1 MDLTK
6 LNEKTILSD
15 EVFEEIFS
23 QKDEIYKAKLLLSA
37 QEVAERFHVKGKFDQ
52 MVKAYK
58 RVDRE
63 TKQKKKQEFSSMD
76 NYTNFDGPYEN
87 MYCGSW
93 IAGETGIYA
102 QNMATVEQIA
112 CYHPILPIERLK
124 NLETGEE
131 QIKLAFKRNGR
142 WEEIIVPKVMI
153 TSAGKIVA
161 LSGRGVAV
169 TSENAKLLV
178 RYLSDVENRN
188 TGQIEVQYSSSKLG
202 WIKKEFLPYDTEIT
216 FDGDSRFRQLF
227 ESIGEH
233 GNRDK
238 WYEHVKSL
246 RKSGRMEIKLML
258 AASFASVLLHQVG
271 ALPFFVDLWGETE
284 GGKAQP
290 LDTNIIT
297 PNGIKKMGEMKVGD
311 FVIGC
316 DGKPHKVTGVY
327 PQGKKD
333 VYEVSFS
340 DGTKTRCCK
349 EHLWTVS
356 TITRRNH
363 NRGTIVMSLEEIIKS
378 RIKKGKAYNFRI
390 PVCNPVEFESNQ
402 KLPIDS
408 YLLGTLIGDGCL
420 TMKENER
427 RGTYL
432 YFSNMESDVLE
443 RVNLKLLERDCELK
457 RNTYTQCQYI
467 ISGKG
472 KIDLEKDLKSLG
484 LNGKSA
490 DRFIPDCYKFSSI
503 SERKELLAGLFD
515 TDGSVEK
522 FGKYEYCTK
531 SKQLANDIQSLCRS
545 LGYRATLRTYERK
558 GYEYYITVLTDEE
571 IFKSDK
577 HKEKADL
584 HKIKR
589 NRAVTRNEM
598 SIVDVKKVGYE
609 ECQCIMVDSKEHTYL
624 CDDYIVTHNTVTLM
638 LAASVWANPAE
649 SAYIGDFK
657 TTDVALEAKANMLN
671 HLPMILDDTSK
682 KNRRI
687 EENFEGVVYDLCSGK
702 GKTRSNRDIG
712 INTENHWNNCILTNG
727 ERPMTS
733 YVNQGG
739 AINRIL
745 EIECGEKVY
754 SDPQL
759 TADTLKQNYGFSG
772 KDFVEVIKAMGAD
785 AVREIQKDFQQ
796 KLFDDEK
803 MQKQSISLSIIL
815 TADKIATDTLFKD
828 GQYISIDEAKKVLID
843 RNELSDNERCYRY
856 IMDKVAMNGMR
867 FDADTNCEK
876 WGIIE
881 NGYAVFYNQSFD
893 ELCKSGGFSKKSFL
907 SWAAKKKIIVQSG
920 GKNTKSTRINGNVVR
935 CVWLKIEEMPEFE
948 IDEKGIIQID
958 EQMELPFE

>member
-23 QKDEIYKAKLLLSA
+23 QEDEIYKARLLLSA
-37 QEVAERFHVKGKFDQ
+37 QEVAERFRVKGKFDQ
-52 MVKAYK
+52 MVKAYN

-63 TKQKKKQEFSSMD
+63 TRQRKKQQQAAGIN
-76 NYTNFDGPYEN
+76 NYTDFEGPYEN

-131 QIKLAFKRNGR
+131 QIKLAFKRNRR
-142 WEEIIVPKVMI
+142 WEEIIIPKTMI
-153 TSAGKIVA
+153 TSASKIVA

-188 TGQIEVQYSSSKLG
+188 TSQIAVQYSSSKLG

-216 FDGDSRFRQLF
+216 FDGASRFRQLF
-227 ESIGEH
+227 ENIGEH

-238 WYEHVKSL
+238 WYEHVKNL
-246 RKSGRMEIKLML
+246 RKSGRMETKLML
-258 AASFASVLLHQVG
+258 AASFASVLIHQIG

-284 GGKAQP
+284 GGK
-290 LDTNIIT
+290 
-297 PNGIKKMGEMKVGD
+297 
-311 FVIGC
+311 
-316 DGKPHKVTGVY
+316 
-327 PQGKKD
+327 
-333 VYEVSFS
+333 
-340 DGTKTRCCK
+340 
-349 EHLWTVS
+349 
-356 TITRRNH
+356 
-363 NRGTIVMSLEEIIKS
+363 
-378 RIKKGKAYNFRI
+378 
-390 PVCNPVEFESNQ
+390 
-402 KLPIDS
+402 
-408 YLLGTLIGDGCL
+408 
-420 TMKENER
+420 
-427 RGTYL
+427 
-432 YFSNMESDVLE
+432 
-443 RVNLKLLERDCELK
+443 
-457 RNTYTQCQYI
+457 
-467 ISGKG
+467 
-472 KIDLEKDLKSLG
+472 
-484 LNGKSA
+484 
-490 DRFIPDCYKFSSI
+490 
-503 SERKELLAGLFD
+503 
-515 TDGSVEK
+515 
-522 FGKYEYCTK
+522 
-531 SKQLANDIQSLCRS
+531 
-545 LGYRATLRTYERK
+545 
-558 GYEYYITVLTDEE
+558 
-571 IFKSDK
+571 
-577 HKEKADL
+577 
-584 HKIKR
+584 
-589 NRAVTRNEM
+589 
-598 SIVDVKKVGYE
+598 
-609 ECQCIMVDSKEHTYL
+609 
-624 CDDYIVTHNTVTLM
+624 TVTLM

-712 INTENHWNNCILTNG
+712 INTESHWNNCILTNG
-727 ERPMTS
+727 ERPLTS

-754 SDPQL
+754 EDPQQ
-759 TADTLKQNYGFSG
+759 TADTLKQNYGFAG

-796 KLFDDEK
+796 QLFDDEK

-815 TADKIATDTLFKD
+815 TADKIATDALFKD

-876 WGIIE
+876 WGVIRDYVDKDAFK
-881 NGYAVFYNQSFD
+881 GKYAVFYPQSLD
-893 ELCKSGGFSKKSFL
+893 ELCKIGGFSKKAFL
-907 SWAAKKKIIVQSG
+907 SWANKKSLLSHSA
-920 GKNTKSTRINGNVVR
+920 GKNTKPTKINGTVCK
-935 CVWLKIEEMPEFE
+935 CVWLKIEEVSEVE
-948 IDEKGIIQID
+948 TDENGFIQVD
-958 EQMELPFE
+958 EQMELPFD

>member
-23 QKDEIYKAKLLLSA
+23 QEDEIYKARLLLSA

-63 TKQKKKQEFSSMD
+63 TKQRKKQQQTAGMN
-76 NYTNFDGPYEN
+76 NYTDFEGPYEN

-142 WEEIIVPKVMI
+142 WEEIIIPKTMI
-153 TSAGKIVA
+153 TSASKIVA

-188 TGQIEVQYSSSKLG
+188 TSQITVQYSSSKLG

-227 ESIGEH
+227 ENIGEH

-246 RKSGRMEIKLML
+246 RQSGRMEIKLML
-258 AASFASVLLHQVG
+258 AASFASVLIHQIG

-284 GGKAQP
+284 GGK
-290 LDTNIIT
+290 
-297 PNGIKKMGEMKVGD
+297 
-311 FVIGC
+311 
-316 DGKPHKVTGVY
+316 
-327 PQGKKD
+327 
-333 VYEVSFS
+333 
-340 DGTKTRCCK
+340 
-349 EHLWTVS
+349 
-356 TITRRNH
+356 
-363 NRGTIVMSLEEIIKS
+363 
-378 RIKKGKAYNFRI
+378 
-390 PVCNPVEFESNQ
+390 
-402 KLPIDS
+402 
-408 YLLGTLIGDGCL
+408 
-420 TMKENER
+420 
-427 RGTYL
+427 
-432 YFSNMESDVLE
+432 
-443 RVNLKLLERDCELK
+443 
-457 RNTYTQCQYI
+457 
-467 ISGKG
+467 
-472 KIDLEKDLKSLG
+472 
-484 LNGKSA
+484 
-490 DRFIPDCYKFSSI
+490 
-503 SERKELLAGLFD
+503 
-515 TDGSVEK
+515 
-522 FGKYEYCTK
+522 
-531 SKQLANDIQSLCRS
+531 
-545 LGYRATLRTYERK
+545 
-558 GYEYYITVLTDEE
+558 
-571 IFKSDK
+571 
-577 HKEKADL
+577 
-584 HKIKR
+584 
-589 NRAVTRNEM
+589 
-598 SIVDVKKVGYE
+598 
-609 ECQCIMVDSKEHTYL
+609 
-624 CDDYIVTHNTVTLM
+624 TVTLM

-712 INTENHWNNCILTNG
+712 INTESHWNNCILTNG
-727 ERPMTS
+727 ERPLTS

-754 SDPQL
+754 ADPQH
-759 TADTLKQNYGFSG
+759 TADTLKQNYGFAG

-796 KLFDDEK
+796 QLFDDEK

-815 TADKIATDTLFKD
+815 TADKIATDALFKD

-867 FDADTNCEK
+867 FDDDTNCEK
-876 WGIIE
+876 WGIIKD
-881 NGYAVFYNQSFD
+881 GYAVFYTQSLD
-893 ELCKSGGFSKKSFL
+893 ELCKIGGFSKKAFL
-907 SWAAKKKIIVQSG
+907 SWANKKNLLSHSNG
-920 GKNTKSTRINGNVVR
+920 ANTKPTRINGTVCK
-935 CVWLKIEEMPEFE
+935 CVWLKIEEVSEVE
-948 IDEKGIIQID
+948 TDENGWIKVD
-958 EQMELPFE
+958 EQMKLPFD

>member
-6 LNEKTILSD
+6 MNEKTILSD

-23 QKDEIYKAKLLLSA
+23 QEDEIYKARLLLSA

-63 TKQKKKQEFSSMD
+63 TKQRKKQQQTAGMN
-76 NYTNFDGPYEN
+76 NYTDFEGPYEN

-93 IAGETGIYA
+93 IATETGIYA

-112 CYHPILPIERLK
+112 CYHPILPIKRLK

-142 WEEIIVPKVMI
+142 WEEIIISKTMI
-153 TSAGKIVA
+153 TSASKIVA

-188 TGQIEVQYSSSKLG
+188 TSQIAVQYSSSKLG

-227 ESIGEH
+227 ENIGEH
-233 GNRDK
+233 GNRAK

-246 RKSGRMEIKLML
+246 RQSGRMEIKLML
-258 AASFASVLLHQVG
+258 AASFASVLIHQIG

-284 GGKAQP
+284 GGK
-290 LDTNIIT
+290 
-297 PNGIKKMGEMKVGD
+297 
-311 FVIGC
+311 
-316 DGKPHKVTGVY
+316 
-327 PQGKKD
+327 
-333 VYEVSFS
+333 
-340 DGTKTRCCK
+340 
-349 EHLWTVS
+349 
-356 TITRRNH
+356 
-363 NRGTIVMSLEEIIKS
+363 
-378 RIKKGKAYNFRI
+378 
-390 PVCNPVEFESNQ
+390 
-402 KLPIDS
+402 
-408 YLLGTLIGDGCL
+408 
-420 TMKENER
+420 
-427 RGTYL
+427 
-432 YFSNMESDVLE
+432 
-443 RVNLKLLERDCELK
+443 
-457 RNTYTQCQYI
+457 
-467 ISGKG
+467 
-472 KIDLEKDLKSLG
+472 
-484 LNGKSA
+484 
-490 DRFIPDCYKFSSI
+490 
-503 SERKELLAGLFD
+503 
-515 TDGSVEK
+515 
-522 FGKYEYCTK
+522 
-531 SKQLANDIQSLCRS
+531 
-545 LGYRATLRTYERK
+545 
-558 GYEYYITVLTDEE
+558 
-571 IFKSDK
+571 
-577 HKEKADL
+577 
-584 HKIKR
+584 
-589 NRAVTRNEM
+589 
-598 SIVDVKKVGYE
+598 
-609 ECQCIMVDSKEHTYL
+609 
-624 CDDYIVTHNTVTLM
+624 TVTLM

-671 HLPMILDDTSK
+671 HLPMILDYTSK

-712 INTENHWNNCILTNG
+712 INTESHWNNCILTNG
-727 ERPMTS
+727 ERPLTS

-754 SDPQL
+754 ADPQQ
-759 TADTLKQNYGFSG
+759 TADTLKQNYGFAG

-785 AVREIQKDFQQ
+785 QVREIQKDFQRQ
-796 KLFDDEK
+796 LFDDEK

-815 TADKIATDTLFKD
+815 TADKIATDMLFKD

-856 IMDKVAMNGMR
+856 ILDKISMNGTR
-867 FDADTNCEK
+867 FDADTACEK

-881 NGYAVFYNQSFD
+881 NGYAYFYTQAFD
-893 ELCKSGGFSKKSFL
+893 ELCKSGGFSKRSFQ
-907 SWAAKKKIIVQSG
+907 SWGVKKKVVQTDSKG
-920 GKNTKSTRINGNVVR
+920 NPTKQKKIDGKNNR
-935 CVWLKIEEMPEFE
+935 CVCLKLDDGISVDDNGFISVDEFNQE
-948 IDEKGIIQID
+948 
-958 EQMELPFE
+958 ELPFT

>member
-23 QKDEIYKAKLLLSA
+23 QEDEIYKARLLLSA

-63 TKQKKKQEFSSMD
+63 TKQRKKQQQTAGMN
-76 NYTNFDGPYEN
+76 NYTDFDGPYEN

-93 IAGETGIYA
+93 IAGETGVYA

-142 WEEIIVPKVMI
+142 WEEIIIPKTMI
-153 TSAGKIVA
+153 TSASKIVA

-188 TGQIEVQYSSSKLG
+188 TSQIAVQYSSSKLG

-227 ESIGEH
+227 ENIGEH
-233 GNRDK
+233 GNRAK

-246 RKSGRMEIKLML
+246 RQSGRMEIKLML
-258 AASFASVLLHQVG
+258 AASFASVLIHQIG

-284 GGKAQP
+284 GGK
-290 LDTNIIT
+290 
-297 PNGIKKMGEMKVGD
+297 
-311 FVIGC
+311 
-316 DGKPHKVTGVY
+316 
-327 PQGKKD
+327 
-333 VYEVSFS
+333 
-340 DGTKTRCCK
+340 
-349 EHLWTVS
+349 
-356 TITRRNH
+356 
-363 NRGTIVMSLEEIIKS
+363 
-378 RIKKGKAYNFRI
+378 
-390 PVCNPVEFESNQ
+390 
-402 KLPIDS
+402 
-408 YLLGTLIGDGCL
+408 
-420 TMKENER
+420 
-427 RGTYL
+427 
-432 YFSNMESDVLE
+432 
-443 RVNLKLLERDCELK
+443 
-457 RNTYTQCQYI
+457 
-467 ISGKG
+467 
-472 KIDLEKDLKSLG
+472 
-484 LNGKSA
+484 
-490 DRFIPDCYKFSSI
+490 
-503 SERKELLAGLFD
+503 
-515 TDGSVEK
+515 
-522 FGKYEYCTK
+522 
-531 SKQLANDIQSLCRS
+531 
-545 LGYRATLRTYERK
+545 
-558 GYEYYITVLTDEE
+558 
-571 IFKSDK
+571 
-577 HKEKADL
+577 
-584 HKIKR
+584 
-589 NRAVTRNEM
+589 
-598 SIVDVKKVGYE
+598 
-609 ECQCIMVDSKEHTYL
+609 
-624 CDDYIVTHNTVTLM
+624 TVTLM

-712 INTENHWNNCILTNG
+712 INTESHWNNCILTNG
-727 ERPMTS
+727 ERPLTS

-754 SDPQL
+754 ADPQQ
-759 TADTLKQNYGFSG
+759 TADTLKHNYGFAG

-785 AVREIQKDFQQ
+785 SVREIQKDFQQ
-796 KLFDDEK
+796 QLFDDEK

-856 IMDKVAMNGMR
+856 ILDKIAMNGTR
-867 FDADTNCEK
+867 FDADTACEK

-881 NGYAVFYNQSFD
+881 HGYVFFYNQAFD
-893 ELCKSGGFSKKSFL
+893 ELCKSGGFSKRSFL
-907 SWAAKKKIIVQSG
+907 SWGVKKKVVETDSMGNPTKQKKID
-920 GKNTKSTRINGNVVR
+920 GKNNR
-935 CVWLKIEEMPEFE
+935 CVCLKLDDGISVDDSGFMVV
-948 IDEKGIIQID
+948 DEAMQ
-958 EQMELPFE
+958 EELPFT

>member
-1 MDLTK
+1 MKPLNELTK
-6 LNEKTILSD
+6 QTILSEEVFD
-15 EVFEEIFS
+15 EVFNQE
-23 QKDEIYKAKLLLSA
+23 DEIYKARLLLSLQDRA
-37 QEVAERFHVKGKFDQ
+37 AELGVKGKFDQ

-63 TKQKKKQEFSSMD
+63 TKQRKKQQQTAGMN
-76 NYTNFDGPYEN
+76 NYTDFDGPYEN

-142 WEEIIVPKVMI
+142 WEEIIIPKTMI
-153 TSAGKIVA
+153 TSASKIVA

-188 TGQIEVQYSSSKLG
+188 TSQIAVQYSSSKLG

-227 ESIGEH
+227 ENIKEH
-233 GNRDK
+233 GNRAK

-246 RKSGRMEIKLML
+246 RQSGRMEIKLML
-258 AASFASVLLHQVG
+258 AASFASVLIHQIG

-284 GGKAQP
+284 GGK
-290 LDTNIIT
+290 
-297 PNGIKKMGEMKVGD
+297 
-311 FVIGC
+311 
-316 DGKPHKVTGVY
+316 
-327 PQGKKD
+327 
-333 VYEVSFS
+333 
-340 DGTKTRCCK
+340 
-349 EHLWTVS
+349 
-356 TITRRNH
+356 
-363 NRGTIVMSLEEIIKS
+363 
-378 RIKKGKAYNFRI
+378 
-390 PVCNPVEFESNQ
+390 
-402 KLPIDS
+402 
-408 YLLGTLIGDGCL
+408 
-420 TMKENER
+420 
-427 RGTYL
+427 
-432 YFSNMESDVLE
+432 
-443 RVNLKLLERDCELK
+443 
-457 RNTYTQCQYI
+457 
-467 ISGKG
+467 
-472 KIDLEKDLKSLG
+472 
-484 LNGKSA
+484 
-490 DRFIPDCYKFSSI
+490 
-503 SERKELLAGLFD
+503 
-515 TDGSVEK
+515 
-522 FGKYEYCTK
+522 
-531 SKQLANDIQSLCRS
+531 
-545 LGYRATLRTYERK
+545 
-558 GYEYYITVLTDEE
+558 
-571 IFKSDK
+571 
-577 HKEKADL
+577 
-584 HKIKR
+584 
-589 NRAVTRNEM
+589 
-598 SIVDVKKVGYE
+598 
-609 ECQCIMVDSKEHTYL
+609 
-624 CDDYIVTHNTVTLM
+624 TVTLM

-712 INTENHWNNCILTNG
+712 INTESHWNNCILTNG
-727 ERPMTS
+727 ERPLTS

-745 EIECGEKVY
+745 EIECDEKVY
-754 SDPQL
+754 EDPQH
-759 TADTLKQNYGFSG
+759 TADTLKQNYGFAG

-796 KLFDDEK
+796 QLFDDEK

-815 TADKIATDTLFKD
+815 TADKIATDMIFKD

-856 IMDKVAMNGMR
+856 ILDKISMNGTR
-867 FDADTNCEK
+867 FDADTACEK

-881 NGYAVFYNQSFD
+881 NGYAYFYTQAFD
-893 ELCKSGGFSKKSFL
+893 ELCKSGGFSKRSFQ
-907 SWAAKKKIIVQSG
+907 SWGVKKKVVQTDSKG
-920 GKNTKSTRINGNVVR
+920 NPTKQKKIDGKNNR
-935 CVWLKIEEMPEFE
+935 CVCLKLDDGISVDDNGFISVDEFNQE
-948 IDEKGIIQID
+948 
-958 EQMELPFE
+958 ELPFT

>member
-23 QKDEIYKAKLLLSA
+23 QEDEIYKARLLLSA

-58 RVDRE
+58 KVDRE
-63 TKQKKKQEFSSMD
+63 TKQKKKQESAGTN
-76 NYTNFDGPYEN
+76 NYTNFDGPYDD

-93 IAGETGIYA
+93 LAGENGVYA
-102 QNMATVEQIA
+102 QNMSQVEQIA

-153 TSAGKIVA
+153 TSASKIVA

-188 TGQIEVQYSSSKLG
+188 TGQIAVQYSSSKLG

-238 WYEHVKSL
+238 WYEHVKDL
-246 RKSGRMEIKLML
+246 RKTGRMETKLML
-258 AASFASVLLHQVG
+258 AASFASVLIHQIG

-284 GGKAQP
+284 GGK
-290 LDTNIIT
+290 
-297 PNGIKKMGEMKVGD
+297 
-311 FVIGC
+311 
-316 DGKPHKVTGVY
+316 
-327 PQGKKD
+327 
-333 VYEVSFS
+333 
-340 DGTKTRCCK
+340 
-349 EHLWTVS
+349 
-356 TITRRNH
+356 
-363 NRGTIVMSLEEIIKS
+363 
-378 RIKKGKAYNFRI
+378 
-390 PVCNPVEFESNQ
+390 
-402 KLPIDS
+402 
-408 YLLGTLIGDGCL
+408 
-420 TMKENER
+420 
-427 RGTYL
+427 
-432 YFSNMESDVLE
+432 
-443 RVNLKLLERDCELK
+443 
-457 RNTYTQCQYI
+457 
-467 ISGKG
+467 
-472 KIDLEKDLKSLG
+472 
-484 LNGKSA
+484 
-490 DRFIPDCYKFSSI
+490 
-503 SERKELLAGLFD
+503 
-515 TDGSVEK
+515 
-522 FGKYEYCTK
+522 
-531 SKQLANDIQSLCRS
+531 
-545 LGYRATLRTYERK
+545 
-558 GYEYYITVLTDEE
+558 
-571 IFKSDK
+571 
-577 HKEKADL
+577 
-584 HKIKR
+584 
-589 NRAVTRNEM
+589 
-598 SIVDVKKVGYE
+598 
-609 ECQCIMVDSKEHTYL
+609 
-624 CDDYIVTHNTVTLM
+624 TVTLM

-712 INTENHWNNCILTNG
+712 INAENHWNNCILTNG
-727 ERPMTS
+727 ERPLTS

-754 SDPQL
+754 ADPQQ
-759 TADTLKQNYGFSG
+759 TADTLKQNYGFAG

-785 AVREIQKDFQQ
+785 AVREIQKDFQEQ
-796 KLFDDEK
+796 LFDDEK

-867 FDADTNCEK
+867 FDDDTNCEK
-876 WGIIE
+876 WGIIKD
-881 NGYAVFYNQSFD
+881 GYAVFYTQSLD
-893 ELCKSGGFSKKSFL
+893 ELCKIGGFSKKAFL
-907 SWAAKKKIIVQSG
+907 SWANKKNLLSHSNG
-920 GKNTKSTRINGNVVR
+920 ANTKPTRINGTVCK
-935 CVWLKIEEMPEFE
+935 CVWLKIEEVSEVE
-948 IDEKGIIQID
+948 TDENGWIKVD
-958 EQMELPFE
+958 EQMKLPFD

>member
-23 QKDEIYKAKLLLSA
+23 QEDEIYKARLLLSA

-63 TKQKKKQEFSSMD
+63 TKQRKKQQQIAGMN
-76 NYTNFDGPYEN
+76 NYTDFEGPYEN

-142 WEEIIVPKVMI
+142 WEEIIIPKTMI
-153 TSAGKIVA
+153 TSASKIVA

-188 TGQIEVQYSSSKLG
+188 TSKIAVQYSSSKLG

-246 RKSGRMEIKLML
+246 RQSGRMEIKLML
-258 AASFASVLLHQVG
+258 AASFASVLIHKIG

-284 GGKAQP
+284 GGK
-290 LDTNIIT
+290 
-297 PNGIKKMGEMKVGD
+297 
-311 FVIGC
+311 
-316 DGKPHKVTGVY
+316 
-327 PQGKKD
+327 
-333 VYEVSFS
+333 
-340 DGTKTRCCK
+340 
-349 EHLWTVS
+349 
-356 TITRRNH
+356 
-363 NRGTIVMSLEEIIKS
+363 
-378 RIKKGKAYNFRI
+378 
-390 PVCNPVEFESNQ
+390 
-402 KLPIDS
+402 
-408 YLLGTLIGDGCL
+408 
-420 TMKENER
+420 
-427 RGTYL
+427 
-432 YFSNMESDVLE
+432 
-443 RVNLKLLERDCELK
+443 
-457 RNTYTQCQYI
+457 
-467 ISGKG
+467 
-472 KIDLEKDLKSLG
+472 
-484 LNGKSA
+484 
-490 DRFIPDCYKFSSI
+490 
-503 SERKELLAGLFD
+503 
-515 TDGSVEK
+515 
-522 FGKYEYCTK
+522 
-531 SKQLANDIQSLCRS
+531 
-545 LGYRATLRTYERK
+545 
-558 GYEYYITVLTDEE
+558 
-571 IFKSDK
+571 
-577 HKEKADL
+577 
-584 HKIKR
+584 
-589 NRAVTRNEM
+589 
-598 SIVDVKKVGYE
+598 
-609 ECQCIMVDSKEHTYL
+609 
-624 CDDYIVTHNTVTLM
+624 TVTLM
-638 LAASVWANPAE
+638 LAASVWANPSE

-712 INTENHWNNCILTNG
+712 INAESHWNNCILTNG
-727 ERPMTS
+727 ERPLTS

-759 TADTLKQNYGFSG
+759 TADTLKQNYGFAG
-772 KDFVEVIKAMGAD
+772 KDFVEVVKAMGVD
-785 AVREIQKDFQQ
+785 QVREIQKDFQQ
-796 KLFDDEK
+796 QLFDDEK

-815 TADKIATDTLFKD
+815 TADKIATDALFKD
-828 GQYISIDEAKKVLID
+828 GQYIPIDEAKKVLID
-843 RNELSDNERCYRY
+843 RNDLSDNERCYRY
-856 IMDKVAMNGMR
+856 ILDKIAMNGTR
-867 FDADTNCEK
+867 FDADTACEK
-876 WGIIE
+876 WGIID
-881 NGYAVFYNQSFD
+881 NGYAYFYTQAFE
-893 ELCKSGGFSKKSFL
+893 ELCKSGGFSKRSFL
-907 SWAAKKKIIVQSG
+907 SWGVKKKVVETDSKGNPTKQKKID
-920 GKNTKSTRINGNVVR
+920 GKNNR
-935 CVWLKIEEMPEFE
+935 CVCLKLDDGISVDDSGFMVV
-948 IDEKGIIQID
+948 DESVQ
-958 EQMELPFE
+958 EELPFT